1 MVELFFQSGSPDLF
15 FPLWDS
21 QINVDSEECE
31 VEIMLAGDLRWFGMI
46 RVAVVYHL
54 APPRNVAEARRW
66 YPLRMTS
73 TRLVM
78 WLQELQNVED
88 VAHEDSTVAT
98 FADETISF
106 SLTVLTCMYLFI
118 LALSQ
123 ILVSTAA
130 CFDSNY
136 QILVFLV
143 LFVLFGVDDFAF
155 DRTVSWWVEKPS
167 HLWVAKIGIQTYK
180 VGP

>member
-1 MVELFFQSGSPDLF
+1 
-15 FPLWDS
+15 
-21 QINVDSEECE
+21 
-31 VEIMLAGDLRWFGMI
+31 
-46 RVAVVYHL
+46 
-54 APPRNVAEARRW
+54 
-66 YPLRMTS
+66 
-73 TRLVM
+73 M
-78 WLQELQNVED
+78 WLQELNVED

-123 ILVSTAA
+123 ILVSTA

-155 DRTVSWWVEKPS
+155 DRTMS
-167 HLWVAKIGIQTYK
+167 
-180 VGP
+180 